1 MAVDL
6 ICGLSVIVAEMTAT
20 KLKSR
25 FTILACRQ
33 HSQHRRAIARFGHYT
48 FAEVI
53 LISVQEKVVNPVS
66 MVSINLGIWF
76 YEVETGDTG
85 ESIEPEESH

>member
-1 MAVDL
+1 MCLAVDL
-6 ICGLSVIVAEMTAT
+6 ICGLSVIVAEMTAAE
-20 KLKSR
+20 LKSR

-33 HSQHRRAIARFGHYT
+33 HSQHRRAIARFG
-48 FAEVI
+48 AEVI

>member
-6 ICGLSVIVAEMTAT
+6 IRGLSVIVAEMTGGE
-20 KLKSR
+20 LKSR
-25 FTILACRQ
+25 FTILTCRQ
-33 HSQHRRAIARFGHYT
+33 HSHQRRAIARFGHYT

-53 LISVQEKVVNPVS
+53 LISGQEKVVNPVS
-66 MVSINLGIWF
+66 VCPLTSEFGSTRLKQA
-76 YEVETGDTG
+76 TPG

>member
-1 MAVDL
+1 MDIRRLSCVAGLCLAVDR
-6 ICGLSVIVAEMTAT
+6 ISGLSVIVAEMTGAE
-20 KLKSR
+20 LNPR

-53 LISVQEKVVNPVS
+53 LISGAED
-66 MVSINLGIWF
+66 G
-76 YEVETGDTG
+76 G
-85 ESIEPEESH
+85 

>member
-1 MAVDL
+1 MSGGHPSSVRRCGLCLAVDR
-6 ICGLSVIVAEMTAT
+6 ISGLSVIVAEMTGVE
-20 KLKSR
+20 LNPR

-53 LISVQEKVVNPVS
+53 LISGQKMVVNPVS
-66 MVSINLGIWF
+66 VVSINLGIW
-76 YEVETGDTG
+76 
-85 ESIEPEESH
+85 S

>member
-1 MAVDL
+1 VRNKWERGNDL
-6 ICGLSVIVAEMTAT
+6 RG
-20 KLKSR
+20 R
-25 FTILACRQ
+25 
-33 HSQHRRAIARFGHYT
+33 QHRRAIARFGHYT

-53 LISVQEKVVNPVS
+53 LISGQERMVSPVS
-66 MVSINLGIWF
+66 VVSTNIGIWF